1 MTHLGIRTGDT
12 TNHEKAALLPRS
24 RGRQNLRQSLL
35 IPAILYAFII
45 IIIIT
50 GAELKAMQYKTH
62 QVSPDQLLLDPNN
75 YRFHDIRGYKEV
87 KQTARYQEEGVQA
100 RALALL
106 TDTTAFDLQ
115 SLRDS
120 IRTNG
125 YISIEQIVA
134 VPYADDE
141 AGNKRYLIIE
151 GNRRVASLTTLLA
164 DNLAGAV
171 DLADDIKKTLEEI
184 PVVVLLGTEE
194 EIASYQQTLM
204 AIRHVAGI
212 REWGPYQQAKLVVE
226 MFEGC
231 PSSK

>member
-125 YISIEQIVA
+125 YISIE
-134 VPYADDE
+134 
-141 AGNKRYLIIE
+141 
-151 GNRRVASLTTLLA
+151 
-164 DNLAGAV
+164 
-171 DLADDIKKTLEEI
+171 
-184 PVVVLLGTEE
+184 
-194 EIASYQQTLM
+194 
-204 AIRHVAGI
+204 
-212 REWGPYQQAKLVVE
+212 
-226 MFEGC
+226 
-231 PSSK
+231 